1 MAEKKPDFEQSVN
14 RLNEIIRAL
23 ERGDTPLED
32 SIKLFEEGAKLAGH
46 CETLLRKAEQRV
58 SKLVKTGDTVIEE
71 PFEPIE

>member
-1 MAEKKPDFEQSVN
+1 MSKAKPNFEDSVT

-46 CETLLRKAEQRV
+46 CQSLLTKAEQRV
-58 SKLVKTGDTVIEE
+58 TKLVKNGETMEE
-71 PFEPIE
+71 EEFEPID